1 MWPLYNYVVTIIN
14 SYIKQEV
21 IPNRKWSESQT
32 ESEGLIN
39 GQEVIN
45 NHY

>member
-1 MWPLYNYVVTIIN
+1 MGVAFIYLCCDNNQIVK
-14 SYIKQEV
+14 S
-21 IPNRKWSESQT
+21 NRKWSESQT
-32 ESEGLIN
+32 KSEGLIN